1 MSHLPRQHRRWQL
14 RVYLELVEP
23 SILSHEACLMLLWN
37 RLGGT
42 AMWVPCDALSSR
54 QWMPC
59 LLVSHCGRVGR
70 DRVAWGAAGEHWG
83 SEQVPGWRA
92 AEQVLQEYG
101 HGHGHDTTVA

>member
-1 MSHLPRQHRRWQL
+1 VSHLPRQYRRWQL
-14 RVYLELVEP
+14 RVHLELVEP
-23 SILSHEACLMLLWN
+23 SIRSHEACQSRN

-42 AMWVPCDALSSR
+42 AMWL
-54 QWMPC
+54 PC

-92 AEQVLQEYG
+92 AEQVLQE
-101 HGHGHDTTVA
+101 HGHGRGHDTMVA